1 MVSKLVINLKKKIYL
16 DDILK
21 IPIKNKISFSK
32 ISSAENPI
40 DESLIFLKKDINLNI
55 NKNIKVLV
63 ISDNKLKS
71 KDKNYIYSQNPRLLF
86 CKILKR
92 LKDKKLII
100 YPRIKNK
107 ISKSSKISSNAIIEE
122 NVQIGDNTIIEGG
135 SIIKS
140 NTIIGKNCKI
150 KPGSIIGGDGFSF
163 ERESFK
169 LYEMIAFGGV
179 KLGDNVSVGL
189 NSTVCRS
196 TFKFTE
202 IGSGTQIDTQVQ
214 IAHNVKIGKNC
225 TITGGTQ
232 IGGSSIVG
240 NNVWF
245 SPCSNISNNIQIG
258 DKSFIGIGSV
268 VIRNVPKNSKVFG
281 NPARKID

>member
-1 MVSKLVINLKKKIYL
+1 MLSKLVVKLKKKIYL
-16 DDILK
+16 NDILK
-21 IPIKNKISFSK
+21 TSKKNNLSFSK
-32 ISSAENPI
+32 ISSAENPV
-40 DESLIFLKKDINLNI
+40 DQSLIFLKKDMDLNI

-63 ISDNKLKS
+63 ISNNILKS
-71 KDKNYIYSQNPRLLF
+71 KNKNYVYSRNPRLLF
-86 CKILKR
+86 CKILKK
-92 LKDKKLII
+92 LKDKNLII
-100 YPRIKNK
+100 YPKIKNK
-107 ISKSSKISSNAIIEE
+107 ISKKSEISSNAFIDD
-122 NVQIGDNTIIEGG
+122 NVQIGDNTIIEEGA
-135 SIIKS
+135 IIKS

-150 KPGSIIGGDGFSF
+150 KSGSIIGGDGFSF
-163 ERESFK
+163 ERENFK

-189 NSTVCRS
+189 NTTVCKS

-202 IGSGTQIDTQVQ
+202 IGNGTQIDTLVQ

-232 IGGSSIVG
+232 IGGSSVIG
-240 NNVWF
+240 NDVWF
-245 SPCSNISNNIQIG
+245 SPCSNINNNIQIG